1 MKKNNEGDNAGSLAY
16 NRLDFQISQAMLLA
30 VEWESFEDF
39 TIVMDFYEDVAIF
52 EGAQGK
58 ISMFQIKTN
67 EESFSF
73 SHILRQKWFKKLCNH
88 MVTYAHRVKEL
99 SLITNC
105 PIKLVNNE
113 IRKDKKTYVTKV
125 LSGDSLQALLEN
137 VGNKGAFSKEQLDN
151 VLTHRKTPLGIDNHD
166 KVAEKIFADYLQGR
180 YSSIEIR
187 LANAISA
194 TVRDLLSTA
203 QKKENVSTD
212 TAEDLV
218 LQQKGVTKGMINRVI
233 EGAAYVEPLDYDDV
247 EKYAPAA
254 IIEKLRLPYIE
265 LLNDRKKNRGAYK
278 NIYYPLKEVVINES
292 FLPGETMWQFCCRCA
307 DKCTCNNEQMRVY
320 AHVSPEYYLELLAL
334 NIHIVHY
341 KL

>member
-1 MKKNNEGDNAGSLAY
+1 MKRNNGGDNAGSMAY

-30 VEWESFEDF
+30 VEWEDFEDY

-58 ISMFQIKTN
+58 VSLFQIKTN
-67 EESFSF
+67 EESFSL
-73 SHILRQKWFKKLCNH
+73 SHILSKEWFKKLCEH

-105 PIKLVNNE
+105 PIKLENRV

-125 LSGDSLQALLEN
+125 LSGDSLQTLLRN
-137 VGNKGAFSKEQLDN
+137 VGKKEAFTKEQLDN

-166 KVAEKIFADYLQGR
+166 KVAEKFFADYLQGR
-180 YSSIEIR
+180 YSSIELR
-187 LANAISA
+187 LAKVISA
-194 TVRDLLSTA
+194 TVRDLLRTA
-203 QKKENVSTD
+203 QKVENVSTD

-247 EKYAPAA
+247 KKYAPAE
-254 IIEKLRLPYIE
+254 IIEKLSLPFIE

-278 NIYYPLKEVVINES
+278 NIYYPLKEVVINEP
-292 FLPGETMWQFCCRCA
+292 FLPGETMWQFCCRCV
-307 DKCTCNNEQMRVY
+307 DKCIRNNEQMQIY